1 MTEKSL
7 TAVGFTL
14 TAADTAVTALTE
26 ATHTAAV
33 GGGLTG
39 GTDYSLAIAA
49 PAGVTNH
56 LSITNGGTITIGSA
70 IEVTQAGIYTV
81 TAAGKGNYSGTVS
94 DSFTLRVNRKDITTI
109 PAFNVSA
116 SNKAATARTSETYQ
130 GGTMGGSLEFGTDY
144 GLAITTKAGGA
155 ANFFSVDSV
164 DSSGAI
170 MFSIISG
177 IALNDAGTYTITAA
191 GMVGSNY
198 TGSVSDDFQLTV
210 TPKSL
215 SDFGAAVFGVSVD
228 DKAAAALTGDSHS
241 ATITNT
247 GTPSLA
253 VNTDYSLAIIAPAGV
268 TNHLS
273 IDDNGTIIIDPAID
287 IGHGGTYTVTAAGM
301 GNYTGSVSD
310 TFFLTVTEKS
320 LTAAGFT
327 LTAADTA
334 VTALTEA
341 THTAAGRRRPEGGNR
356 LRLDHYWTWR
366 SLRRRQH

>member
-1 MTEKSL
+1 
-7 TAVGFTL
+7 
-14 TAADTAVTALTE
+14 
-26 ATHTAAV
+26 
-33 GGGLTG
+33 
-39 GTDYSLAIAA
+39 
-49 PAGVTNH
+49 
-56 LSITNGGTITIGSA
+56 
-70 IEVTQAGIYTV
+70 
-81 TAAGKGNYSGTVS
+81 
-94 DSFTLRVNRKDITTI
+94 
-109 PAFNVSA
+109 
-116 SNKAATARTSETYQ
+116 
-130 GGTMGGSLEFGTDY
+130 
-144 GLAITTKAGGA
+144 
-155 ANFFSVDSV
+155 
-164 DSSGAI
+164 

-215 SDFGAAVFGVSVD
+215 SNLGAAVFGVSVD

-301 GNYTGSVSD
+301 GNYTGLVSD

-320 LTAAGFT
+320 LTARRFHPYGCRYSRNGI
-327 LTAADTA
+327 DRGNPYRG
-334 VTALTEA
+334 
-341 THTAAGRRRPEGGNR
+341 GRRRPEGGNR